1 MGKEWSQRLAE
12 LIEKV
17 RDSHAEFEGQDA
29 KFEYVFYP
37 RDREEPATRYLTADD
52 WFDFDSITS
61 PPTIQ
66 SYYTGRKR
74 LPPHCQLKSVV
85 EGCEGQ
91 SSGSVVEFG
100 LVEVYFI
107 GSEKVVERLRELS
120 ALVGR
125 FIPDAWMESLNQ
137 YVSTDEKARTRARCL
152 AWLGRLW
159 FIHSEEGRRVTE
171 SSDASGRYYVGE
183 IDDAFSQL
191 ELLLRLLATLEE
203 APEETST
210 DGIPW
215 ERFFS
220 VDVREPVEGLAASQV
235 IVTQPSDLAQL
246 PDHGGV
252 IVEPQFGVQAVGIE
266 ADKKPTS
273 GGQAGAT
280 PELTTPEPPVS
291 PMAASASV
299 VDRALAVL
307 VLHQDW
313 TNTQIAMEVGT
324 HPKYL
329 SSKDCQKFKA
339 ARAAIRASSIPS
351 GSKGK
356 DGTIEA
362 IGDDLDFD
370 AMDSQMK
377 NQR

>member
-1 MGKEWSQRLAE
+1 MDELRRKRIAE
-12 LIEKV
+12 LIEEVGK
-17 RDSHAEFEGQDA
+17 SHAVFGAQDA

-37 RDREEPATRYLTADD
+37 SHRSEPVIRRHEIEA
-52 WFDFDSITS
+52 S
-61 PPTIQ
+61 PISA
-66 SYYTGRKR
+66 SYYGEFRHV
-74 LPPHCQLKSVV
+74 LPHCRLNTPVAGTEPTK
-85 EGCEGQ
+85 
-91 SSGSVVEFG
+91 GSEAERFG
-100 LVEVYFI
+100 LVDVYFI
-107 GSEKVVERLRELS
+107 GTEKLVEQLWYLSE
-120 ALVGR
+120 LVGGC
-125 FIPDAWMESLNQ
+125 IPDDWVESLNQ
-137 YVSTDEKARTRARCL
+137 YIHPDEKAGKRARCL
-152 AWLGRLW
+152 ALLGRIW
-159 FIHSEEGRRVTE
+159 FFRSNELQNIPE
-171 SSDASGRYYVGE
+171 SQDETGTYYVGE

-191 ELLLRLLATLEE
+191 ERLLRLLATLEE

-235 IVTQPSDLAQL
+235 FVTQPSDLAQL

-362 IGDDLDFD
+362 IGDDLDFG
-370 AMDSQMK
+370 AMDSPMK